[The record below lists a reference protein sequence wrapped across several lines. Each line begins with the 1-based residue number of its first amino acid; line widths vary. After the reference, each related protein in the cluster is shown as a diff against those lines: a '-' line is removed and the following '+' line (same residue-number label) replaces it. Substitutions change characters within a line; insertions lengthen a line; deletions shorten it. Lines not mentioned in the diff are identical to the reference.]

1 MVSIETG
8 SFSFTSPPLSSFEC
22 NAMASAHIWNAM
34 ELIYYRI
41 ELTLIFTILP
51 KNGRKSSLWCIIIIT
66 FKLYNSIW
74 VWMSEWVTE
83 SEYPWCWQ
91 SFNEQRITIRFQF
104 GMIIDMCIIPSS
116 LYLEVGAQSQTCSGL
131 MSWFIGPVATSPG
144 QITKLKSRFWFNC
157 ATGSEAMQWDNI

>member
-8 SFSFTSPPLSSFEC
+8 SFFPHLPTSLFIWMLC
-22 NAMASAHIWNAM
+22 NGNRTHFKCD
-34 ELIYYRI
+34 YRI

-66 FKLYNSIW
+66 LKLYNIIW

-83 SEYPWCWQ
+83 SEYPWCRQ
-91 SFNEQRITIRFQF
+91 SFNEQRITMRFQF
-104 GMIIDMCIIPSS
+104 GMIIDMCIIP
-116 LYLEVGAQSQTCSGL
+116 CSMQFGGRSAGTDSDL
-131 MSWFIGPVATSPG
+131 MSWFIGPVVTLPG
-144 QITKLKSRFWFNC
+144 QIIKLKSRFWFNC

>member
-74 VWMSEWVTE
+74 VWMSDWKWISMMQTE
-83 SEYPWCWQ
+83 FQWATDYYTIPIRNDNRYVYYSIKHAIWRSERSHRHAVVLCHDLLDLWPH
-91 SFNEQRITIRFQF
+91 RPAR
-104 GMIIDMCIIPSS
+104 
-116 LYLEVGAQSQTCSGL
+116 
-131 MSWFIGPVATSPG
+131 
-144 QITKLKSRFWFNC
+144 
-157 ATGSEAMQWDNI
+157 